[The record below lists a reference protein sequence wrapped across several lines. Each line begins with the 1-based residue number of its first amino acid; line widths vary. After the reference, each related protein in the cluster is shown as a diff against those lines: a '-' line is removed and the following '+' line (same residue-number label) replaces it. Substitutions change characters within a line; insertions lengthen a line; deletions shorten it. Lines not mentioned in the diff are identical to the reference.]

1 MMDILNDLLS
11 AVSAGLDTLYPE
23 VPVFA
28 GLAPDEIPACC
39 FFVDFAGEPLLDKTV
54 WNRHEVS
61 GKLDI
66 AYCSQKTGSEL
77 QRELNAVCA
86 NLCLNLRSVSYGGI
100 TARLSG
106 HQRQVV
112 DRELHILCNFCVHLY
127 RIDNTPLIDTV
138 RIGEKAVR
146 AERNRT

>member
-11 AVSAGLDTLYPE
+11 AVSVGLDTLYPD

-28 GLAPDEIPACC
+28 ELVPDEIPARC

-66 AYCSQKTGSEL
+66 TYCSQKTGTEL

-86 NLCLNLRSVSYGGI
+86 SLCLNLLAVSYGGI

-112 DRELHILCNFCVHLY
+112 DRDLHILCNFCVHLY